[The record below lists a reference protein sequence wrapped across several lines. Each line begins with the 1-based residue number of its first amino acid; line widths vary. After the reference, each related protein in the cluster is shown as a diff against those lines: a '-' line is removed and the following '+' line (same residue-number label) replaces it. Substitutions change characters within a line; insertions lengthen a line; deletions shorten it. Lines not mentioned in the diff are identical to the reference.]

1 MEAVVMHKAEA
12 LYRLQT
18 IDLEID
24 ERNRRLEEI
33 KASLMGNEEL
43 DRARKT
49 LQEREKALTRQR
61 IRLRDRELEMRSLT
75 NKIASVE
82 DRLYSGR
89 IKNPKEL
96 ANLQEE
102 VRHLKRRRGELEDQ
116 VLETMIEV
124 EESEAS
130 VAEQRERLT
139 HLEEDWQQAQTR
151 LSAEQNGLLNR
162 LSQLKVERAQLQRTI
177 EAGDLALYE
186 DLRRR
191 RGGRAVA
198 LLKGELCQDCGVTLP
213 TSQARQA
220 RQGEVLTLCASC
232 DRILYAE
239 R

>member
-1 MEAVVMHKAEA
+1 MSKAET

-24 ERNRRLEEI
+24 ERNRRLKEVG
-33 KASLMGNEEL
+33 ASLAGNEEL
-43 DRARKT
+43 QRVRQA
-49 LQEREKALTRQR
+49 LQDGEGKLTRQR
-61 IRLRDRELEMRSLT
+61 TKLRDRELEMQSLT
-75 NKIASVE
+75 NKIVSVE
-82 DRLYSGR
+82 DRLYGGR

-102 VRHLKRRRGELEDQ
+102 VQSLKRRKGELEDQ
-116 VLETMIEV
+116 VLEAMIEV

-130 VAEQRERLT
+130 VMEQRERLAR
-139 HLEEDWQQAQTR
+139 LEEEWQEAQAR
-151 LSAEQNGLLNR
+151 LSIEQSKLIGR
-162 LSQLKVERAQLQRTI
+162 LSQLKAQRSALQRTI

-198 LLKGELCQDCGVTLP
+198 LLEGELCQGCKVTVP
-213 TSQARQA
+213 TKKAQQA
-220 RQGEVLTLCASC
+220 RQGDALTLCGSC
-232 DRILYAE
+232 ERILYVE

>member
-1 MEAVVMHKAEA
+1 MEVAIMSRAER

-24 ERNRRLEEI
+24 ARHRRLKEVDATLE
-33 KASLMGNEEL
+33 GDEEL
-43 DRARKT
+43 QRVRQALQDGERK
-49 LQEREKALTRQR
+49 LSRQR
-61 IRLRDRELEMRSLT
+61 TKLRDRELEMRSLT

-82 DRLYSGR
+82 NRLYSGR

-96 ANLQEE
+96 ANLQGE
-102 VRHLKRRRGELEDQ
+102 VQYLKRRKGELEDQ
-116 VLETMIEV
+116 VLESMIEV

-130 VAEQRERLT
+130 VTGQQERLAR
-139 HLEEDWQQAQTR
+139 LEEEWQETQAR
-151 LSAEQNGLLNR
+151 LSAEQNELISR
-162 LSQLKVERAQLQRTI
+162 LGQLKAKRAKLQRTI

-198 LLKGELCQDCGVTLP
+198 LLEGELCQGCRVTLP
-213 TSQARQA
+213 TTKVQQA
-220 RQGEVLTLCASC
+220 RQGEALTFCGSC
-232 DRILYAE
+232 ERILYVE

>member
-1 MEAVVMHKAEA
+1 MSKAET

-24 ERNRRLEEI
+24 ERNRRLKEV
-33 KASLMGNEEL
+33 KATLEGNEEL
-43 DRARKT
+43 RRVRQA
-49 LQEREKALTRQR
+49 LQDGEKKLSRQR
-61 IRLRDRELEMRSLT
+61 TKLRDRELEMQSLV

-89 IKNPKEL
+89 IKKPKEL
-96 ANLQEE
+96 ANLQDE
-102 VRHLKRRRGELEDQ
+102 VQYLKRRKGELEDQ

-130 VAEQRERLT
+130 VTEQRERLAR
-139 HLEEDWQQAQTR
+139 LEEDWQEAQAR
-151 LSAEQNGLLNR
+151 LSAEQGELTNR
-162 LSQLKVERAQLQRTI
+162 LSQLKADRAKLQRTI

-198 LLKGELCQDCGVTLP
+198 LLEGELCQACGVTLP
-213 TSQARQA
+213 TSKVQQA
-220 RQGEVLTLCASC
+220 RQGEVLTLCGSC
-232 DRILYAE
+232 ERILYVE
-239 R
+239 G